1 MICFA
6 VEPDLHHSMLLIVSI
21 CDIYIQLDYYY
32 TLVDSTLYRS
42 TSELET
48 PFYTGQSAGS
58 NDTVTMPALVL
69 YIIKCHCVTIPK
81 ECT

>member
-32 TLVDSTLYRS
+32 YTLVDSNVILWNLSIKDTYLRLSAVLTTQYRS

-48 PFYTGQSAGS
+48 PF
-58 NDTVTMPALVL
+58 
-69 YIIKCHCVTIPK
+69 
-81 ECT
+81 